1 MSTKL
6 PFYAYSSYN
15 KRGGKQHP
23 VVTRRMNQVLDLYAA
38 LITIDTIADRL
49 EIPTETIRSYIRRAK
64 RVGDPRANRHGL
76 NRKRIK
82 ARTRRIQVGL
92 LSRAGFTP
100 AEIAKHLECTRR
112 LVQMR
117 LKEAENA

>member
-1 MSTKL
+1 MAKL

-23 VVTRRMNQVLDLYAA
+23 VVARRMNQVLDLYAA
-38 LITIDTIADRL
+38 LLTIDAIADRL

-64 RVGDPRANRHGL
+64 RVGDPRAVRQHSL

-82 ARTRRIQVGL
+82 ARTRRIQVRM
-92 LSRAGFTP
+92 LSQAGFTP

-112 LVQMR
+112 LVQIR
-117 LKEAENA
+117 IKEANDG